1 MKTNTP
7 IEDVAVGKPAKE
19 AKTPSPKKPT
29 TAADDLFDRMLA
41 SGATVDDAEQS
52 SLDHS
57 ITKDLMGR
65 GPIING
71 VEMRPLSLAMV
82 MLLHEIGNEIMIG
95 KSVGQMTNPL
105 MAAGEF
111 LFACNA
117 QVSLDEITDLVFN
130 RRAEFKKKVIEFCDA
145 VPPTDS
151 LILDVIAYINDATS
165 TRVNAEL
172 PSHMQSSGGPSDEPL
187 GND

>member
-1 MKTNTP
+1 MKTDTV
-7 IEDVAVGKPAKE
+7 DVAVGKPAKS
-19 AKTPSPKKPT
+19 AKPQTPKQTREDDMLDRLMNADSPEQ
-29 TAADDLFDRMLA
+29 D
-41 SGATVDDAEQS
+41 GEQS
-52 SLDHS
+52 KLDHA

-82 MLLHEIGNEIMIG
+82 MLLHEVGNEIMIG

-151 LILDVIAYINDATS
+151 LILEVIGYINDATS

-172 PSHMQSSGGPSDEPL
+172 PSHMKSSGGDIDDSL
-187 GND
+187 GNA

>member
-7 IEDVAVGKPAKE
+7 IEDVAVGKPKA
-19 AKTPSPKKPT
+19 AKTQTPKKSV
-29 TAADDLFDRMLA
+29 AADDMFERLLN
-41 SGATVDDAEQS
+41 SESQGDDADQVK
-52 SLDHS
+52 LDHA

-82 MLLHEIGNEIMIG
+82 MLLHEIGNEIMTG

-151 LILDVIAYINDATS
+151 LILEVIAYINDATS

-172 PSHMQSSGGPSDEPL
+172 PSHMKSSGGDMDDSL
-187 GND
+187 GNA

>member
-1 MKTNTP
+1 MKTTTT
-7 IEDVAVGKPAKE
+7 EDIAVGKPKA
-19 AKTPSPKKPT
+19 AKTQMPKKAV
-29 TAADDLFDRMLA
+29 AADDMFERLLN
-41 SGATVDDAEQS
+41 SESQGEDADQVK
-52 SLDHS
+52 LDHA

-82 MLLHEIGNEIMIG
+82 MLLHEIGNEIMLG

-151 LILDVIAYINDATS
+151 LILEVIGYINDATS

-172 PSHMQSSGGPSDEPL
+172 PSHMKSSGGDIDDSL
-187 GND
+187 GNA